1 MFSIK
6 ASFAVWGS
14 LYYLTDSRFVIKEP
28 ESGHLS
34 IYSTSIKTSR
44 PWDFPKKHP
53 EVFTKADEMGLKEKK
68 MFIVQTFFSPASSI
82 E

>member
-1 MFSIK
+1 M
-6 ASFAVWGS
+6 
-14 LYYLTDSRFVIKEP
+14 IKEP

-68 MFIVQTFFSPASSI
+68 CLSSKLFYPRHHL
-82 E
+82 